1 MKMVYTFN
9 NVNKGRLGFDF
20 FFISFNFDFFCSIKS
35 CFVIQ
40 NWVLKVFLYF
50 WVKK

>member
-20 FFISFNFDFFCSIKS
+20 FFISFNFDFFVQLKH
-35 CFVIQ
+35 
-40 NWVLKVFLYF
+40 VLLFKIGF
-50 WVKK
+50 